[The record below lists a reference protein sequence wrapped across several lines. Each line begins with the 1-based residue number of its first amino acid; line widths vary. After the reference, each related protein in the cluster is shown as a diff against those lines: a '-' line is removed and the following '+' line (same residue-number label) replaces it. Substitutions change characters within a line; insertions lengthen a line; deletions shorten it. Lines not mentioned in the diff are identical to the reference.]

1 MAKYLID
8 SNILIYALKGIHEA
22 SSVISKL
29 IDSDENKIKIDNLL
43 GQLIRVDYN
52 YKIEEY
58 IINFSKVKKIKIP
71 DAIIAASA
79 IHTNSVLVTRNTIDF
94 QNIPNLK
101 LLNPFES

>member
-29 IDSDENKIKIDNLL
+29 IDSDEEIYFSFITRLELMCEKYISDENKIKIDNLL

-58 IINFSKVKKIKIP
+58 IINFS
-71 DAIIAASA
+71 
-79 IHTNSVLVTRNTIDF
+79 
-94 QNIPNLK
+94 
-101 LLNPFES
+101 